1 MTNPNNHNHHHDNE
15 NNDVITRLMQE
26 EEKVSSQT
34 QDDISLSSSR
44 IVSTRYKVLLL
55 VWVFLLV
62 WLLQYLIFPAIEKQQ
77 WVQWSLQD
85 IVRDMQNFESKRAE
99 YIKLA
104 TILKAIVEQ
113 EQQLIACYNANQWCD
128 QLPEWV
134 QNNLSLAINYLQMQ
148 NLHSDVLVVDEKV
161 ILRNINDYL
170 TVRDNIW
177 DDDSARK
184 NAIIN
189 AITIDDPILLQDSF
203 YRVPVTVNLTATSKE
218 NVLSFL
224 NNVETKIANN
234 PANRVRYTIDQ
245 VIYDVANYDQE
256 QSVEVTMSA
265 FYLTK

>member
-1 MTNPNNHNHHHDNE
+1 MTNPNNNEQYTNE
-15 NNDVITRLMQE
+15 NNEIISRLMQK
-26 EEKVSSQT
+26 EEKSPVET
-34 QDDISLSSSR
+34 NDDISLSTSR
-44 IVSTRYKVLLL
+44 VVSTRYKVLLL
-55 VWVFLLV
+55 VWMFILV
-62 WLLQYLIFPAIEKQQ
+62 WLLQYLIFPAVEKQQ
-77 WVQWSLQD
+77 GVQWNLQD
-85 IVRDMQNFESKRAE
+85 IVRDMQNFETKRAE

-104 TILKAIVEQ
+104 TILKTIIEQ
-113 EQQLIACYNANQWCD
+113 EQQLITCYNTNQGCD

-134 QNNLSLAINYLQMQ
+134 QNNLSLAIKYLQMQ

-170 TVRDNIW
+170 TVRDGMW
-177 DDDSARK
+177 DDGSARK
-184 NAIIN
+184 NATIN
-189 AITIDDPILLQDSF
+189 AITIDDPMLFQDNF